1 MGRKSRRGGQYMS
14 NVGYSNGYATPH
26 TPGFLRG
33 TDVGLANPT
42 PFGATRTMAGGMF
55 GFEKIAAFF
64 TGKKPE
70 ASSVGPDGM
79 PVAPAS
85 VGPDGMPVAP
95 ASVGPTT
102 EAPASVGP
110 TTEAPAVGPDG
121 MPVASTE
128 MGGGRR
134 RSSRS
139 RRGFRRRSSR
149 SRRGFRRCSRRS
161 GRSRRR

>member
-85 VGPDGMPVAP
+85 VGP
-95 ASVGPTT
+95 TT